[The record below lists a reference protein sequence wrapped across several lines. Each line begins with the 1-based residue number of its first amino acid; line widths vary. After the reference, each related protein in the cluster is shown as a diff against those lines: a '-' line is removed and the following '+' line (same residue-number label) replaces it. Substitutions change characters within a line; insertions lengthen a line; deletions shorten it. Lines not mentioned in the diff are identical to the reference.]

1 MQDVTGK
8 VVVITGAKGGLGTF
22 VTTSFLNAGARVA
35 GVSRSIA
42 DSDFAHPRFAGF
54 PAELSSAEA
63 LNGVLDHALSAYGR
77 VDALV
82 HLMGAWAG
90 GSRLEDT
97 DAAAFDRMLDVN
109 LRSTFFAFSAAARIM
124 RSQGTGRLLAI
135 GSKSAMEPQTGA
147 GAYSVA
153 KAALVMLVRSF
164 AAELRGS
171 GVTANIVLPGTMD
184 TPQNRTANP
193 SANPS
198 KWVHPCL
205 VAELLVYLA
214 SNAAEAVNGAAIPI
228 YGADA

>member
-8 VVVITGAKGGLGTF
+8 VVIITGAKGGLGTF
-22 VTTSFLNAGARVA
+22 VTKCFLNGGAKVA

-42 DSDFAHPRFAGF
+42 DSDFSHPRFAAF

-63 LNGVLDHALSAYGR
+63 ANGVLDRALSTYGR

-97 DAAAFDRMLDVN
+97 DAATFDRMLDVN
-109 LRSTFFAFSAAARIM
+109 LRSTFFGFSAAARIM

-147 GAYSVA
+147 GAYSAA
-153 KAALVMLVRSF
+153 KAGLVMLVRSF

-184 TPQNRTANP
+184 TPQNRTADP
-193 SANPS
+193 TADPS
-198 KWVHPCL
+198 KWVHPCQ

>member
-1 MQDVTGK
+1 MDGQTVL
-8 VVVITGAKGGLGTF
+8 VTGAKGGLGAHITRL
-22 VTTSFLNAGARVA
+22 FLEKGAFVA
-35 GVSRSIA
+35 GSSRSIA
-42 DSDFAHPRFAGF
+42 DGDFSSANFAGF

-153 KAALVMLVRSF
+153 KAALAMLVRSF

-184 TPQNRTANP
+184 TPQNRTADP
-193 SANPS
+193 TADPS
-198 KWVHPCL
+198 KWVHPCQ

-214 SNAAEAVNGAAIPI
+214 SNAAEAVSGAAIPI